1 MPYVGRGL
9 TTGAQYQ
16 KLDDIAINN
25 ATTFTMSVGSANVSP
40 DQNHLILVVNGVI
53 QEPGTGFTVAGST
66 CTLASAITTSGHS
79 GTDTIYGVIAGDAAF
94 AAYDSIGVNA
104 LGVTAGTVTASRA
117 IVPDSNKDIAS
128 FRNVTLT
135 GELDAATLDI
145 SGNADIDG
153 TTNLD
158 AVDIDGA
165 VQIDATFT
173 SGVDGQGY
181 DTKLFGDTSG
191 AYIMWDTSADDLIF
205 VGAAGLDIAGDIDID
220 GTANLDVVDIDGA
233 VNMAADLTM
242 GANFLMA
249 DDTSIGIA
257 DDAERIE
264 FDGAGDISVLGANF
278 GIGTATPSETLH
290 IEGATSDV
298 LIKNTGTAAVKLYG
312 DAVPTSDESFLMD
325 ISGRWDGT
333 RVGVIGITA
342 GPDTTNKD
350 DGSIVFYTA
359 SPTLAERMRVD
370 HSGNVGIGTT
380 APARNLVI
388 SSSGQTDVSI
398 IAGTSA
404 SAQLQFGDS
413 GDDNIGQI
421 EYNNSDNDMAFY
433 TNATEQMTINS
444 SGEVGIGGIAGS
456 GTQLNVFKSGEAH
469 FSLNSHTNAAEGS
482 NIRLKHSRNATIG
495 SHTAVAQHDIIG
507 QIVWQGSDG
516 DSYEGACSI
525 RGSVDEGVANGD
537 MPGRLTFHTSSDG
550 TANLLERLRIDRVG
564 TVFCNTATTNEK
576 IRLEGT
582 TDPYIRWCESSTN
595 KAYIQWNTGG
605 YLYFAN
611 QEHSEYFVIADNGV
625 GIGTTAPTEKLMVY
639 DTNDSGYVSRFDCN
653 GNGNGVLVHMHDV
666 ANSNAIACENNSN
679 STTWYIQQDGDYDL
693 GSDLSDRRRK
703 INIESLDSEVN
714 YTEKVKALN
723 SVKFNKK
730 IMHEDGETFDV
741 SENKYHGF
749 IAQEVM
755 DVLPDAVH
763 GSEETLY
770 ALDYKAIT
778 ALLVKSVQ
786 ELSAKVTALE
796 NA

>member
-1 MPYVGRGL
+1 VPYVGRGL

-242 GANFLMA
+242 GANILMA

-278 GIGTATPSETLH
+278 GIGTAAPAVNLD
-290 IEGATSDV
+290 IYGATND
-298 LIKNTGTAAVKLYG
+298 NTGLQLSTY
-312 DAVPTSDESFLMD
+312 S
-325 ISGRWDGT
+325 
-333 RVGVIGITA
+333 
-342 GPDTTNKD
+342 TTNGTLPYISFRKSDNNTVGTVTQTD
-350 DGSIVFYTA
+350 DGDYLGQISFNGVDSNNSFRESALIQVIQDGSSGA
-359 SPTLAERMRVD
+359 SKVASDMLFLTGTSSASATERMRID
-370 HSGNVGIGTT
+370 SGGNVGIGTS
-380 APARNLVI
+380 APLATLSVAQAFDGATDAGIGFYSSSNANYRNYI
-388 SSSGQTDVSI
+388 SSNLSG
-398 IAGTSA
+398 SA
-404 SAQLQFGDS
+404 NASV
-413 GDDNIGQI
+413 
-421 EYNNSDNDMAFY
+421 MHFY
-433 TNATEQMTINS
+433 VNQS
-444 SGEVGIGGIAGS
+444 SGAETQVMTLKGEGNVGIGEAAPETQVEISGTAPYLTFHNTTHEDADGGRETKIKFKGERSGGEELTMAQIYLMQQGSEDDNNSLMRFQVNTNAGGVDTLTAMLDLDSSSDVKVMSGDLVFSAAGKGIVLGVTSNADENTLDDYEEGTFSPTFLGSSSNPTQSYAYQVGIYTKIGREVILHGRIGLSGSGITPGS
-456 GTQLNVFKSGEAH
+456 GTLQLGNLPFTSLSTTHSHGSVVISFSGDFLTANTGAPTHGYVNYNAVTCDLYTYDNDAGNVASTTA
-469 FSLNSHTNAAEGS
+469 TNAA
-482 NIRLKHSRNATIG
+482 
-495 SHTAVAQHDIIG
+495 D
-507 QIVWQGSDG
+507 
-516 DSYEGACSI
+516 
-525 RGSVDEGVANGD
+525 
-537 MPGRLTFHTSSDG
+537 
-550 TANLLERLRIDRVG
+550 
-564 TVFCNTATTNEK
+564 
-576 IRLEGT
+576 
-582 TDPYIRWCESSTN
+582 
-595 KAYIQWNTGG
+595 
-605 YLYFAN
+605 
-611 QEHSEYFVIADNGV
+611 AD
-625 GIGTTAPTEKLMVY
+625 
-639 DTNDSGYVSRFDCN
+639 
-653 GNGNGVLVHMHDV
+653 
-666 ANSNAIACENNSN
+666 
-679 STTWYIQQDGDYDL
+679 
-693 GSDLSDRRRK
+693 
-703 INIESLDSEVN
+703 
-714 YTEKVKALN
+714 
-723 SVKFNKK
+723 
-730 IMHEDGETFDV
+730 
-741 SENKYHGF
+741 
-749 IAQEVM
+749 
-755 DVLPDAVH
+755 
-763 GSEETLY
+763 
-770 ALDYKAIT
+770 
-778 ALLVKSVQ
+778 
-786 ELSAKVTALE
+786 E
-796 NA
+796 NAGILYSVTYTAA